1 MIELSDA
8 GDVFMCM
15 DQPLPAILEED
26 EALSY
31 AGDLLTCVYGE
42 AAKARARVEKEKA
55 RAKASAS

>member
-1 MIELSDA
+1 
-8 GDVFMCM
+8 MCM

-42 AAKARARVEKEKA
+42 AAKEKA